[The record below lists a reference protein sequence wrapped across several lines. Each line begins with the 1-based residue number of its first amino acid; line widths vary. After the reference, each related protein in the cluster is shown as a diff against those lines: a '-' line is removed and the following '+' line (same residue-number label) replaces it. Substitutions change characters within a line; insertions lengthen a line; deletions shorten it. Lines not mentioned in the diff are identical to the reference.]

1 MEGALMR
8 IDFISRLALLLAA
21 GFLVIVSLVWTGGT
35 IQWLFVVGGI
45 VMIALAAN
53 GLIRRSAPQRTL
65 DGLLAVLG
73 AWSIVQAL
81 VFSGSAL
88 EWISFATALG
98 AAAIGT
104 IGLMIHET
112 KTERVVHELSV
123 VGSEERVGGAV

>member
-1 MEGALMR
+1 MR

-112 KTERVVHELSV
+112 TTERVVHELSV

>member
-1 MEGALMR
+1 MR
-8 IDFISRLALLLAA
+8 IVFISRLALLLAA
-21 GFLVIVSLVWTGGT
+21 GFLVIVSLVWTGGSL
-35 IQWLFVVGGI
+35 QWLFVVGGI
-45 VMIALAAN
+45 VMIALAAA
-53 GLIRRSAPQRTL
+53 GLARRGAPQRGL
-65 DGLLAVLG
+65 DGLLGLLG
-73 AWSIVQAL
+73 AWSIIQAF

-112 KTERVVHELSV
+112 TTERVVHELSV